1 MSLSNRPSGLWA
13 KLFVQTP
20 RLSLPAGV
28 EVLVWVKALPLVGLM
43 STWELAVSVPG
54 PSLLCVWRTL
64 EGRSRLDSAPSATDL
79 GAAGQ
84 RVRVAER
91 LAPERGSCSSQCIF
105 RTPPSL

>member
-43 STWELAVSVPG
+43 STWELAVCSWAFSALRVEDTRRKIPPG
-54 PSLLCVWRTL
+54 FCSLCHRPWCC
-64 EGRSRLDSAPSATDL
+64 GP
-79 GAAGQ
+79 GCAG
-84 RVRVAER
+84 
-91 LAPERGSCSSQCIF
+91 C
-105 RTPPSL
+105 